1 MAGDAMKPFN
11 REKFLLYMLAGIFI
25 WQAVIF
31 TGATIGCFRMGGK
44 NACPDIGDRYDN
56 TVGVMVATT
65 LALLGAGAVVSANQ
79 KKSASSDD
87 RDEPLVLESPED
99 PKQPETPVQPPAPV
113 QPQAPVPGQAPV
125 VVPGRRASQKNPQK
139 NP

>member
-1 MAGDAMKPFN
+1 MKPFN

-25 WQAVIF
+25 WQAVLF

-44 NACPDIGDRYDN
+44 NACPNIGDRYDN

-65 LALLGAGAVVSANQ
+65 LALLGAGAVVSVNQ

-99 PKQPETPVQPPAPV
+99 PKQPETPVQPQAPAPV
-113 QPQAPVPGQAPV
+113 QPQAPAPAPV

>member
-1 MAGDAMKPFN
+1 
-11 REKFLLYMLAGIFI
+11 MLAGIFI
-25 WQAVIF
+25 WQAVLF

-44 NACPDIGDRYDN
+44 NACPNIGDRYDN

-65 LALLGAGAVVSANQ
+65 LALLGAGAVVSVNQ

-99 PKQPETPVQPPAPV
+99 PKQPETPARAPV
-113 QPQAPVPGQAPV
+113 QPQAPAPAPV

>member
-25 WQAVIF
+25 WQAAIF

-99 PKQPETPVQPPAPV
+99 PKQPESQVPAPVQPPAP
-113 QPQAPVPGQAPV
+113 APAPV